1 MKTYRTTKDIIIP
14 AGTELSAPPKHS
26 TRWANDYDAP
36 VALGPNH
43 CGYFSVDIAE
53 GIEAGWIDVREKNDG
68 GR

>member
-36 VALGPNH
+36 VYLGGDH
-43 CGYFSVDIAE
+43 CGYFSVDIAA
-53 GIEAGWIDVREKNDG
+53 GIDAGCIEEQSR
-68 GR
+68 